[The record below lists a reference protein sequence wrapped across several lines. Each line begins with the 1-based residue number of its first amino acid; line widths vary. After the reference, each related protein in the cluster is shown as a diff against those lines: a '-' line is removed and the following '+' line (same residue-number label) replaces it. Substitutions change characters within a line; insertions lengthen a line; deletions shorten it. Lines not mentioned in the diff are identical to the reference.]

1 MSEYSDIGSIT
12 TSKNS
17 SNRSDTES
25 TDCSDA
31 RTTISEAEQNKS
43 HSTLNYSNDFDMEK
57 CVSSTPLNISTT
69 IGSYNPDENTSNDD
83 DSYNSDNYDS
93 IYNNATFNE
102 NVWVE
107 KLRFLISD
115 TLTKV
120 ELCSDEMSHIVK
132 TLRENSVIE

>member
-1 MSEYSDIGSIT
+1 
-12 TSKNS
+12 
-17 SNRSDTES
+17 
-25 TDCSDA
+25 
-31 RTTISEAEQNKS
+31 
-43 HSTLNYSNDFDMEK
+43 MEK